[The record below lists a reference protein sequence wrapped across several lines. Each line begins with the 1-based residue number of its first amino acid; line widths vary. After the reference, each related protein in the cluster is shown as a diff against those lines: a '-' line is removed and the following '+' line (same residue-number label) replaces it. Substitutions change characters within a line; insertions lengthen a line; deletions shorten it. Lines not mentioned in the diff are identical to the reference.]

1 MTVDNPQD
9 ALPHDALRR
18 LFDAAVAAADPALA
32 VPPHLPAPPVG
43 RTVVVGAGK
52 ASAAMARAVEDN
64 WDGDLSGLVVTRY
77 GCAVPCDRIEIVE
90 AAHPV
95 PDAAGLQA
103 AQRILALAKGLSADD
118 LLLALISGGGS
129 ALLTLPAAGL
139 TLEDKQAVNSALL
152 RSGATIGDMN
162 CVRKHLSAIKGGRL
176 ATAASPARIVSLLIS
191 DVPGDDPAVIASG
204 PTVADPTT
212 TEDALGVIEKF
223 AIDVPPAVA
232 DTLRSDAAETPKP
245 GHPAFEST
253 DTRIVA
259 RPQGSLEAAASKAEE
274 MGWTP
279 VILGDAI
286 EGEARDVARQHATQA
301 QESLGAMETGKPAKP
316 PVVLLSGGEVTV
328 TLKGK
333 GRGGPNAE
341 YLLALALA
349 LDGAAGIH
357 SLACD
362 TDGIDG
368 SENNAGAVIGPE
380 TLARARDLGLDAA
393 KYLADNDAY
402 GYFEALGDLVVTGP
416 TLTNVNDFRAILLSP

>member
-64 WDGDLSGLVVTRY
+64 WDGDLSGLVVTRT
-77 GCAVPCDRIEIVE
+77 GCAVACDRIEIVE

-103 AQRILALAKGLSADD
+103 AQRILALAKDLGADD

-176 ATAASPARIVSLLIS
+176 AAAASPARIVSLLIS
-191 DVPGDDPAVIASG
+191 DVPC
-204 PTVADPTT
+204 ADPV
-212 TEDALGVIEKF
+212 EEQVRRHVVGQRHHAL
-223 AIDVPPAVA
+223 
-232 DTLRSDAAETPKP
+232 
-245 GHPAFEST
+245 
-253 DTRIVA
+253 
-259 RPQGSLEAAASKAEE
+259 
-274 MGWTP
+274 
-279 VILGDAI
+279 
-286 EGEARDVARQHATQA
+286 
-301 QESLGAMETGKPAKP
+301 
-316 PVVLLSGGEVTV
+316 
-328 TLKGK
+328 
-333 GRGGPNAE
+333 
-341 YLLALALA
+341 
-349 LDGAAGIH
+349 H
-357 SLACD
+357 SLA
-362 TDGIDG
+362 DGHLV
-368 SENNAGAVIGPE
+368 AGLKLAGVQPE
-380 TLARARDLGLDAA
+380 LP
-393 KYLADNDAY
+393 
-402 GYFEALGDLVVTGP
+402 VV
-416 TLTNVNDFRAILLSP
+416 V